1 MWNHKTPVSSQRA
14 RFEKEA
20 LIHLDALYAA
30 ALRLTHDPGDAE
42 DLLQD
47 AVLAAYR
54 NFDSFSPGTRC
65 KAWLFKILTNT
76 FINKYRRTQKER
88 SVFDGADA
96 DPVGEGVL
104 SQATVRQLQDPTS
117 IVDAG
122 MFRERVR
129 EALDQLPEEYRMVVL
144 LADVEEFS
152 YREIAD
158 IVGCPIGTVMSR
170 LHRGRQRM
178 QQMLREDAVA
188 MGLIHEEPSAETAQT
203 SAPASLDEYR
213 RRKVAR

>member
-1 MWNHKTPVSSQRA
+1 MVRNEDA
-14 RFEKEA
+14 RKAEFQAEA
-20 LIHLDALYAA
+20 FRHLDALYGAA
-30 ALRLTHDPGDAE
+30 VRMTRSSSDAE
-42 DLLQD
+42 DLVQD
-47 AVLAAYR
+47 SLLRAFRSYDTFEEGT
-54 NFDSFSPGTRC
+54 NF
-65 KAWLFKILTNT
+65 KAWMFRILTNT
-76 FINKYRRTQKER
+76 FINKYRRSQKER

-104 SQATVRQLQDPTS
+104 SQATVRQLQDPGS
-117 IVDAG
+117 IMDAG
-122 MFRERVR
+122 MFRDRVR

-178 QQMLREDAVA
+178 QTMLRDDAVA
-188 MGLIHEEPSAETAQT
+188 MGWIQDEPDAAGGES

-213 RRKVAR
+213 RRKAVAR